1 MSDKSSVSLLLSVY
15 DEDKA
20 PRSRSK
26 IQRRFEQVDLTKEF
40 EIRTKKREAEKQEK
54 LEELYKKHDQ
64 RAEKARELISIDKDV
79 PAAETETQRA
89 MEAQA

>member
-15 DEDKA
+15 NEDKA

-40 EIRTKKREAEKQEK
+40 EIRTKRREAEKQEK